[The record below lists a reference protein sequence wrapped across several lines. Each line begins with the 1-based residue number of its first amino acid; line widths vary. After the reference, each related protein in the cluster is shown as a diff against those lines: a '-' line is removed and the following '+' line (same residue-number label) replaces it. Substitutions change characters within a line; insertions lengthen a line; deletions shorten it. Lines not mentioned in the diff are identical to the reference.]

1 MLTRLSRGDS
11 VRLKPEFCLP
21 STPRDGDVLRVSQDG
36 QRVYVLFPISKAV
49 WITRSQCR
57 KLPG

>member
-1 MLTRLSRGDS
+1 MQKRLEYGDT

-21 STPRDGDVLRVSQDG
+21 NSPRDADVLRVSKDG
-36 QRVYVLFPISKAV
+36 KRLRVLFPICKAV

-57 KLPG
+57 KLPR